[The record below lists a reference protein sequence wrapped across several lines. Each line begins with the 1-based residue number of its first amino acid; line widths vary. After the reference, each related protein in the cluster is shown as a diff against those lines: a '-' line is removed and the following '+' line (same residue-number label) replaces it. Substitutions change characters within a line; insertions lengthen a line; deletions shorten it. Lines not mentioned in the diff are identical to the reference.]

1 MSRNLKPSPL
11 AGPACQS
18 EAAGRESRVRGTMR
32 KILAV
37 VCILLMCVSLP
48 SCRKK
53 KGGAAA
59 PPATTGGGVNPPPA
73 DKGFLKISSFP
84 SGAKIY
90 IDGKDQGVVTP
101 AQIQV
106 AEGTHTIKLV
116 LEAFKEEWQ
125 SPDPVNIVE
134 GVVTEITPDQIKFQP
149 ILDGGPPTDP
159 TLRL

>member
-1 MSRNLKPSPL
+1 MKEELHVKYKKFL
-11 AGPACQS
+11 ALFLIS
-18 EAAGRESRVRGTMR
+18 
-32 KILAV
+32 
-37 VCILLMCVSLP
+37 LLCFSFS

-53 KGGAAA
+53 GGWAAA

-116 LEAFKEEWQ
+116 LEASKEEWQ
-125 SPDPVNIVE
+125 SPDTINIVE
-134 GVVTEITPDQIKFQP
+134 GVTTEITPDQIKFQP

-159 TLRL
+159 TL